1 VVFNFFVVLLKFSI
15 CSNHILNFIPK
26 HVPPVPNVFPMALA
40 FVQYVLP
47 SCLPGSY
54 IGESILRLICFYEYF
69 YIGGVFQ
76 VS

>member
-1 VVFNFFVVLLKFSI
+1 VFDFFVFPVKFSI
-15 CSNHILNFIPK
+15 CSTNILNFPPK
-26 HVPPVPNVFPMALA
+26 HVPPVPNLFPTAPS

-54 IGESILRLICFYEYF
+54 IGESILRLTCFYEYL
-69 YIGGVFQ
+69 YIGGVSQ